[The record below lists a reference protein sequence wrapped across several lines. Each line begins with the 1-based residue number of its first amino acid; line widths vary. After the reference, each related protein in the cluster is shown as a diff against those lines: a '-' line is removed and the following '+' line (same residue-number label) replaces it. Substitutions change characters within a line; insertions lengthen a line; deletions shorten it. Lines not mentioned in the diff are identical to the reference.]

1 MCRANCVLVS
11 VAIGLVA
18 LCPSW
23 AAFAEDGPDADKR
36 EPVRVALRELQLPDA
51 VDPVALSRQV
61 TIYRDQSGVPH
72 IDGKTDQAAVF
83 GFAYAQAEDFFW
95 QVEDTYILALGR
107 YSEVHGPSGLNS
119 DLLNRAFEIVSRS
132 KADFAQISPKFR
144 SICEAFAAGLN
155 FYLARHPEVKPRL
168 IQRFEP
174 WHVLAFQ
181 RHMSVELC
189 YRYTHLSKSF
199 MPRQNKRIW
208 AATGSNGWAISG
220 KRTKSGN
227 AMLMA
232 NPHLPWFGF
241 AQMYE
246 AQMRSDEGLN
256 FTGATFYGSPLLTIG
271 HNEFLGW
278 TMTTN
283 EPDVA
288 DVWRVTFDDP
298 EAPDNYRYGDGY
310 RTATK
315 WKETIRIH
323 TSQGVKE
330 KEYTFR
336 KTHQGPIVERED
348 DQTYL
353 VAQISA
359 LKYGSPVG
367 QSLAMAK
374 ARNLEEFQEALGM
387 MQMPIMNI
395 LYADREGNILFV
407 YNAIIPRRDPQ
418 FNWAEPVDGSDPR
431 TEWLGVH
438 PLSELPQVLN
448 PPSGFIQNCNS
459 SPFTTSDDGN
469 PDRNAFPSYMIEDKN
484 EYKRRAKRSRE
495 MLREMVDITFD
506 DLQTAAFDTELYWAR
521 HELPKYAKHFETLK
535 TTNPKLA
542 ARVEPFINH
551 LLDWDYRVTVDSTQA
566 TLCEAWYENLYGT
579 EYPGEQLMDRFVG
592 NPALQFETLLLSASQ
607 LNRMHGSWKV
617 PYGEIHRSQRVP
629 YTADILDLHF
639 ADDQPSLPNVGAHGP
654 MGVINTEYYTPSI
667 HIPFVMSQKK
677 RYGVVGATY
686 LGVYEF
692 GKDAV
697 RSSSLVHFGQSGNPD
712 SPHFFDQARLLAES
726 RLKPVLFN
734 QVDVAA
740 SATRIYHPGD
750 PSDQVEQ
757 LGSIR

>member
-1 MCRANCVLVS
+1 MGRTNCLRILFI
-11 VAIGLVA
+11 AGLIGLW
-18 LCPSW
+18 PSL
-23 AAFAEDGPDADKR
+23 ATAQDGPGADK
-36 EPVRVALRELQLPDA
+36 PQPARVALREMRLPDA
-51 VDPVALSRQV
+51 VDPAALSRQV

-107 YSEVHGPSGLNS
+107 YSEVHGPRGLNS
-119 DLLNRAFEIVSRS
+119 DLLNRAFEVVSRS
-132 KADFAQISPKFR
+132 KADFAKISPKFR

-155 FYLARHPEVKPRL
+155 FYLANHPEVKPRL
-168 IQRFEP
+168 IQHFEP

-199 MPRQNKRIW
+199 MPRQNKKIW
-208 AATGSNGWAISG
+208 AATGSNGWVISG
-220 KRTKSGN
+220 KRTRSGS

-246 AQMRSDEGLN
+246 AQLRSDEGLN

-298 EAPDNYRYGDGY
+298 EAPLNYRYGDGY
-310 RTATK
+310 RTATE
-315 WKETIRIH
+315 WKETIRIL

-330 KEYTFR
+330 EVRTFR
-336 KTHQGPIVERED
+336 KTHHGPIVEKED

-353 VAQISA
+353 AAQISA

-367 QSLAMAK
+367 QSLMMAK
-374 ARNLEEFQEALGM
+374 ARNLEEFKEALGM

-395 LYADREGNILFV
+395 LYGDREGNILFV

-431 TEWLGVH
+431 TEWQGVH
-438 PLSELPQVLN
+438 PLSDLPQVLN

-469 PDRNAFPSYMIEDKN
+469 PDPNDFPSYMIEDKH
-484 EYKRRAKRSRE
+484 EYKRRAMRSRE
-495 MLREMVDITFD
+495 MLREMVDITYE
-506 DLQTAAFDTELYWAR
+506 DLQIAAFDTEIYWAR
-521 HELPKYAKHFETLK
+521 HQLPEYAKQFEKLK

-542 ARVEPFINH
+542 QKVEPFIKH

-579 EYPGEQLMDRFVG
+579 EYPGEQLKDRFVD
-592 NPALQFETLLLSASQ
+592 NPELQFETLMLSASQ
-607 LNRMHGSWKV
+607 LNKMHGSWKV
-617 PYGEIHRSQRVP
+617 PYGDVHRSQRVP
-629 YTADILDLHF
+629 YTADLLQLHF
-639 ADDQPSLPNVGAHGP
+639 DDNQPSLPNVGAHGP

-692 GKDAV
+692 GKDGI
-697 RSSSLVHFGQSGNPD
+697 RSSSLVHFGQNGNPE
-712 SPHFFDQARLLAES
+712 SPHFFDQAQLLAES
-726 RLKPVLFN
+726 RLKPVLFT
-734 QVDVAA
+734 QGDIAA
-740 SATRIYHPGD
+740 STVRTYHPGD
-750 PSDQVEQ
+750 RSDPVEQ
-757 LGSIR
+757 LGVR